1 MRIVCDLFIR
11 KHSNIVSLMSY
22 ADMEEHVIRD
32 RLEFSENLS
41 RLIWVW
47 WVALPEIHLK
57 SLDKIISGCQKDT
70 IQSILFS
77 SHLYIKNVGDEC
89 MSFNFSLLVSQKG
102 NKYANKFLVLPEFD
116 TLRKTIRIMKFYMI
130 FFSQS
135 RLIKWYFSI
144 T

>member
-22 ADMEEHVIRD
+22 TNVEEHVIRD
-32 RLEFSENLS
+32 RLKFSENLS

-77 SHLYIKNVGDEC
+77 SQLYIKNVGNEC
-89 MSFNFSLLVSQKG
+89 TSFNFSFLVSQKG
-102 NKYANKFLVLPEFD
+102 NKYANKLLVLPEFD

-130 FFSQS
+130 FLFSKHTDKM
-135 RLIKWYFSI
+135 IF
-144 T
+144 